1 MRRCLS
7 AFCAC
12 DLPRLRHTASEDAES
27 PATKRDEPGSIS
39 VSVFVCSTQSPSRG
53 LRAITST
60 RTSRLASRPTALSL
74 PLSVAPARY
83 SATPPR
89 ASSSGG
95 LGRGR
100 APPRDRGMRVLHRL
114 APGHNPACRVAHRT
128 AVGWRL
134 ANHDPVAA
142 LATPEVEAPPLAADG
157 VSETAD
163 PVKRTDDTVRR
174 EAPPLTDG

>member
-1 MRRCLS
+1 MRHCLN

-12 DLPRLRHTASEDAES
+12 DLPLSGARPPKTPNQRLRPS
-27 PATKRDEPGSIS
+27 ATSS
-39 VSVFVCSTQSPSRG
+39 VSVFDSTQSPSRG
-53 LRAITST
+53 LLAITST
-60 RTSRLASRPTALSL
+60 RSSRLTSGPTVLSL
-74 PLSVAPARY
+74 PLSVAPARS

-89 ASSSGG
+89 ASSGG

-114 APGHNPACRVAHRT
+114 ASGHNPACRVAHRT

-142 LATPEVEAPPLAADG
+142 PATAEVEALPLAADG